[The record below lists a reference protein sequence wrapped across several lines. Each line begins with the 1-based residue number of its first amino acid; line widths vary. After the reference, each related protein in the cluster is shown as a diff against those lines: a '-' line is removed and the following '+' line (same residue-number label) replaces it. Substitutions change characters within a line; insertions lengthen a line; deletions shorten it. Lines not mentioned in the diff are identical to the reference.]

1 MTRSQRLYC
10 SDILDCIGRIENYT
24 AAGRLAFF
32 QSRQSQD
39 AVMYCFTIIGEAIKQ
54 LDEDMTDQQP
64 HIDWSGFARFRD
76 FLIHQYQNTELDIIW
91 TVVQD
96 DLAALQAAI
105 EAILGSLD
113 ASDQTGAGNP
123 GH

>member
-1 MTRSQRLYC
+1 
-10 SDILDCIGRIENYT
+10 
-24 AAGRLAFF
+24 
-32 QSRQSQD
+32 
-39 AVMYCFTIIGEAIKQ
+39 MYCFTIIGEAIKQ